1 MATITV
7 IRVDDHHVWVE
18 EGPGSPP
25 RSITFIPGDDGTTV
39 ITTDLGGQGRRIPV
53 ADAPSGT
60 AALLIADADGLH
72 ALVRGLGTGHPRV
85 LAAAQSFAERVA
97 SYLDHRDTRPPREAR
112 DT

>member
-39 ITTDLGGQGRRIPV
+39 IKTDLGGRERRIPA
-53 ADAPSGT
+53 ADAPAGT
-60 AALLIADADGLH
+60 AALIVGAADGLH
-72 ALVRGLGTGHPRV
+72 TLVRELGIAHPEV
-85 LAAAQSFAERVA
+85 IEAAQSFTERVA
-97 SYLDHRDTRPPREAR
+97 DYLDRRE
-112 DT
+112 D